1 MFIVLGIAANKSDLF
16 DKEEVD
22 EEEVREFAKEI
33 GAIFRLTS
41 AYNSSGIDELFTALG
56 RKYLDPN
63 FVDTG
68 ISSSK
73 GIVLQANEGNQ
84 NEHAGQ
90 KGKCCGDNKKG

>member
-22 EEEVREFAKEI
+22 EDEVREFAKEI

-68 ISSSK
+68 ISANK
-73 GIVLQANEGNQ
+73 GIVLQSNEGNQ
-84 NEHAGQ
+84 NEHAAQ